1 MESIIIGL
9 VVPMIG
15 IVAGSACV
23 YMIRGE
29 MPPLLGKA
37 LTGFAAGVMMAAAV
51 WSLLIPAMEACGEG
65 AARALP
71 AMAGFGAGIVF
82 LLILDRVT
90 PHIHGNTP
98 EGPRS
103 KMSRT
108 AKLVMAI
115 TLHHIPEGM
124 AMGVAL
130 AAAADE
136 SMMFSMAGALALC
149 VGMAIQ
155 NFPEGAV
162 VSLPL
167 HSAGMSRNK
176 AFVAGALTSL
186 VQPVTAIATIAIA
199 TAVLPALPYML
210 AFAAGAMVYVVVE
223 ELIPETQSGR
233 HSNLGTIGFAVGFVL
248 MMVLDV
254 VL

>member
-1 MESIIIGL
+1 MESIITGL

-23 YMIRGE
+23 YLIRGE
-29 MPPLLGKA
+29 MPPLLNKA

-65 AARALP
+65 AARVLP
-71 AMAGFGAGIVF
+71 AAAGFGAGILF
-82 LLILDRVT
+82 LLVLDRVT
-90 PHIHGNTP
+90 PHMHGNMA

-103 KMSRT
+103 KLSRT
-108 AKLVMAI
+108 AKLVMAV

-136 SMMFSMAGALALC
+136 SALFSMAGALALC

-167 HSAGMSRNK
+167 HSAGMSRGR
-176 AFVAGALTSL
+176 AFVIGALTSL
-186 VQPVTAIATIAIA
+186 VQPVAAVATMAIAA
-199 TAVLPALPYML
+199 AVLPALPYML

-233 HSNLGTIGFAVGFVL
+233 HSNLGTIGFATGFVL